1 MNESIGAYGTWQ
13 TSLAWEAEVTLG
25 GHVSGSFIV
34 TLYSP
39 ALYVPRAENCVS
51 RIILRKNNSSPRD
64 YFRS

>member
-1 MNESIGAYGTWQ
+1 M
-13 TSLAWEAEVTLG
+13 
-25 GHVSGSFIV
+25 SGSFIV

-39 ALYVPRAENCVS
+39 ALLYVPRAENCVS